1 MIPWKLLDS
10 TPTPDQSGELCLHQ
24 RDNEFSIR
32 INNQELMNSRA
43 YSSEEALA
51 ELSCAK
57 VAHPR
62 EPKVL
67 IGGLGMGF
75 TTAAALRH
83 LGVGA
88 QVTVAELVPAVVR
101 WNREYLGNL
110 SGHPLRDK
118 RIKIRELDVTNLI
131 KIANGSYD
139 VIMLDVDNGPDALT
153 QPENSKLYSA
163 EGLQATMKALRPGGV
178 LAVWSAKPSQE
189 FTRQLKKTGFK
200 VEEKQV
206 RARGAKGAGKH
217 TIWLGIRS

>member
-1 MIPWKLLDS
+1 MIPWELLDS
-10 TPTPDQSGELCLHQ
+10 TPTPDKTGELCLYR

-51 ELSCAK
+51 ELSCVK
-57 VAHPR
+57 VTHLR
-62 EPKVL
+62 DPKVL

-83 LGVGA
+83 LRVDA
-88 QVTVAELVPAVVR
+88 NVTIAELVPSVVK
-101 WNREYLGNL
+101 WNREYLGHL

-118 RIKIRELDVTNLI
+118 RISIRELDVTNMI
-131 KIANGSYD
+131 KIAKSSYD

-163 EGLQATMKALRPGGV
+163 EGLQAIKKALRPGGV
-178 LAVWSAKPSQE
+178 LAVWSAKPSRE
-189 FTRQLKKTGFK
+189 FTKRLQQAGFK
-200 VEEKQV
+200 VTEEQA
-206 RARGAKGAGKH
+206 RARGSKGGGKH
-217 TIWLGIRS
+217 TIWLGQRS